1 MSNEI
6 AEVMEEQEAPQEAS
20 ETVVEVAEEREYT
33 TLRPIT
39 KTLTPQQ
46 QPKTN
51 VAKLTPVRH
60 MLEPVKKTR
69 GAPPS
74 KDFGKKKPSSEE

>member
-6 AEVMEEQEAPQEAS
+6 AEVMEEQEAPQEEAS
-20 ETVVEVAEEREYT
+20 ETVVEVSEEREYS

-46 QPKTN
+46 QPKAN

-74 KDFGKKKPSSEE
+74 KDFGKKNP

>member
-6 AEVMEEQEAPQEAS
+6 AEVIEEQDLPQEESGEAK
-20 ETVVEVAEEREYT
+20 VVEEQEYT

-51 VAKLTPVRH
+51 VAKLTPVKH

-74 KDFGKKKPSSEE
+74 KDFGKKKSTSDE